1 MPGPALADISLVL
14 RALLSLLRPHT
25 LLHVATL
32 AVVGFAGYHVAQQWV
47 AAEVYRQRLRE
58 LSDRYE
64 GLRATYNEAVRRT
77 AVTELLVKD
86 GQLSVVVRNAAGV
99 VQTIPT
105 PFRPAEHEVHVD
117 FVVLEGRLW
126 VRRVM
131 RVAPPHAEQVIID
144 PRLAQIDWDDKGEN
158 YGITIY
164 RSLSEGRW
172 VVNTTANGALT
183 LVKRTGE
190 APAPL
195 ASAPEV
201 RQFDLIQAEARREL
215 DAIGPGELFRRV
227 ADALSPGSR
236 AEPAPAKPEP
246 VTPATD

>member
-1 MPGPALADISLVL
+1 MSARPLTDIYPVF
-14 RALLSLLRPHT
+14 RALLRLLKPHT
-25 LLHVATL
+25 LLHLATL
-32 AVVGFAGYHVAQQWV
+32 AIVGFAGYHVAQQWV

-64 GLRATYNEAVRRT
+64 GLRATYNDAVRRT

-86 GQLSVVVRNAAGV
+86 GELSVVVRNAAGV

-126 VRRVM
+126 IRRIM
-131 RVAPPHAEQVIID
+131 RVAPPRAEQVLID
-144 PRLAQIDWDDKGEN
+144 PRLAQIDWDDRGEN

-164 RSLSEGRW
+164 RSLTEGRW

-183 LVKRTGE
+183 LVKQPSE

-201 RQFDLIQAEARREL
+201 RQFEQLQAEARREL
-215 DAIGPGELFRRV
+215 DSIGLAELLRRV
-227 ADALSPGSR
+227 TGALSPGSR
-236 AEPAPAKPEP
+236 SEPTPGKPEP
-246 VTPATD
+246 VTPVTD